1 LSHLHSVF
9 CNLLNQFLTT
19 TFNSHDR
26 TSTTGGPLLK
36 RSVFLEKRSS
46 NSSLELPWASHLIS
60 QSFLTILAI
69 IFTLILMPRCFS
81 AQITVAWDENFE
93 PDIAGY
99 KMYYGTTS
107 GNYEYSVDV
116 GNNTS
121 CSISGLIEGTTY
133 YLAATAY
140 DTNNIESSF
149 SEELIHTIANQ
160 PPVADLVAI
169 PVSGE
174 APLTVTFDA
183 VGSSDADGTI
193 SSYSWSFGDGSIG
206 SGVAVDHTYTSAGQF
221 TAVLTVTD
229 DAGATDDASV
239 VIAVEN
245 VFTNNP
251 PTVSITNPANGA
263 SFDSS
268 AIISFDGT
276 ASDNEDV
283 DLTDHMVWTSD
294 LQGQIAT
301 GGSFTTLLSDGT
313 HTITAEVTDSGGST
327 DSDSITITVGGGDD
341 TTITLTATG
350 KQNKRWYMINLIWS
364 GATSTDVDIHRDSS
378 YLTAT
383 NNDGAFTDKISNDG
397 SGGPIT
403 YQVCEAGT
411 LTCSVAVSVKW

>member
-1 LSHLHSVF
+1 
-9 CNLLNQFLTT
+9 
-19 TFNSHDR
+19 
-26 TSTTGGPLLK
+26 
-36 RSVFLEKRSS
+36 
-46 NSSLELPWASHLIS
+46 
-60 QSFLTILAI
+60 
-69 IFTLILMPRCFS
+69 MPRCFS

-229 DAGATDDASV
+229 DAGATDDASGLPASMFV
-239 VIAVEN
+239 TIG
-245 VFTNNP
+245 
-251 PTVSITNPANGA
+251 SI
-263 SFDSS
+263 
-268 AIISFDGT
+268 
-276 ASDNEDV
+276 
-283 DLTDHMVWTSD
+283 L
-294 LQGQIAT
+294 
-301 GGSFTTLLSDGT
+301 
-313 HTITAEVTDSGGST
+313 
-327 DSDSITITVGGGDD
+327 
-341 TTITLTATG
+341 
-350 KQNKRWYMINLIWS
+350 
-364 GATSTDVDIHRDSS
+364 
-378 YLTAT
+378 
-383 NNDGAFTDKISNDG
+383 
-397 SGGPIT
+397 
-403 YQVCEAGT
+403 
-411 LTCSVAVSVKW
+411 